1 LNSIQEA
8 IMNSLQADNPTLPA
22 RASSHPNVVY
32 HPDVV
37 AGRLIGIGG
46 LLVLMVLAAAWSS
59 GLASLLRSNECR
71 SWPALPV
78 FGETDASMVVRGS
91 VACPIAVQAP
101 SLAVDEL
108 KMTTLPANGTV
119 TARGRTGVTYRPGT
133 NFKGEDFFAFTM
145 RGHVA
150 AQEGTALVR
159 VRVTVQ

>member
-1 LNSIQEA
+1 
-8 IMNSLQADNPTLPA
+8 MNSLQVNDPISPA
-22 RASSHPNVVY
+22 QANTSPRPHVVY

-37 AGRLIGIGG
+37 AGRLIAIGA
-46 LLVLMVLAAAWSS
+46 LLILMLLAVAWSS
-59 GLASLLRSNECR
+59 GLASLLRSNDCR

-78 FGETDASMVVRGS
+78 FGETDASMVVHGS
-91 VACPIAVQAP
+91 VACPIALQAP

-108 KMTTLPANGTV
+108 KMTTLPENGTV

-145 RGHVA
+145 RGRSA
-150 AQEGTALVR
+150 AQEGTSHVR